1 MVPYKRSG
9 WCNRRI
15 KSIAFTRVNNILNVL
30 ERVETF
36 SRPTID
42 RHFRLTIAFTRRAF
56 PGCLIVVT
64 VVPIVVGPSIV
75 LPLFLNA
82 TGFTARRH
90 EEQLRQLP
98 VHAFRSLTGARR
110 HMRPPCSDKVAPKW
124 FSVLDEVTSYLPNR
138 VKWSATAFAHR
149 CFAQRCFEWRSPS
162 CSHLLPQTFL
172 RPLRCQ
178 KRFFDIKPRVF
189 SDVESRPLANS
200 CHTFTNVVFLYR

>member
-1 MVPYKRSG
+1 M
-9 WCNRRI
+9 
-15 KSIAFTRVNNILNVL
+15 
-30 ERVETF
+30 
-36 SRPTID
+36 
-42 RHFRLTIAFTRRAF
+42 
-56 PGCLIVVT
+56 
-64 VVPIVVGPSIV
+64 GPSIV

-82 TGFTARRH
+82 AGFTARPH
-90 EEQLRQLP
+90 EEQLRQLL
-98 VHAFRSLTGARR
+98 VRTFRSLTGARR

-149 CFAQRCFEWRSPS
+149 CFAQRCLAYRCFQWKSPS
-162 CSHLLPQTFL
+162 CFHLLPQTFL